1 MKKMIL
7 SLVLIVSALPFLA
20 QAQTDFQKGTVVTAA
35 NEKLDGTIRDQTKN
49 KGTIVFASSTGQK
62 KIYTPAEITSY
73 SLNGANYISYAS
85 DFYKV
90 VIASGK
96 AGLFQRVTDNSGKML
111 YNGAEV
117 VSITTAEGRSGDFYI
132 QAKTDGAFVLV
143 TAKNFE
149 AATLSAFA
157 DCAVVVGEIKSK
169 QIDFSQLVKLVEHY
183 NNCK

>member
-7 SLVLIVSALPFLA
+7 SLALIVSALPFLA

-35 NEKLDGTIRDQTKN
+35 NEKLDGIIRDQTKN
-49 KGTIVFASSTGQK
+49 KGTILFASATGQK
-62 KIYTPAEITSY
+62 KIYTPAEIASY
-73 SLNGANYISYAS
+73 SLNGAVYISYSS

-90 VIASGK
+90 VSSGK
-96 AGLFQRVTDNSGKML
+96 ASLYQRVTDNSGKML

-117 VSITTAEGRSGDFYI
+117 VSVTTAEGKSGDFYI
-132 QAKTDGAFVLV
+132 QAKADGAFVLV

-149 AATLSAFA
+149 AATLGALA

-169 QIDFSQLVKLVEHY
+169 QVDFSQLVKLVEHY
-183 NNCK
+183 NSCK